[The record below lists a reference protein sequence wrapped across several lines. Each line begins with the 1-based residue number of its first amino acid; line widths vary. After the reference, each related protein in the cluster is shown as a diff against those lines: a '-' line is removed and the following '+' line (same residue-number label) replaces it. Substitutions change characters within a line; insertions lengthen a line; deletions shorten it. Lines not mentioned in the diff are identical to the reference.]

1 MWGSMALTICLIVA
15 FFNNK
20 FTIKIFRKVQ
30 NFLITDCINVFCI
43 RICFP
48 FSLHIIKLLFVIKVS
63 RHHINKIIELHH
75 AFYLQIPIA
84 LQIVFFIL
92 SQHLLF
98 RHQSFEPSIHNN
110 DELVGTLPF
119 LQQTFKN
126 YITKG
131 MSDFCFLHQTGIWLY
146 QILQI

>member
-1 MWGSMALTICLIVA
+1 MQHNSVFFLCNKEKMWGSMAFTICLIVA

-20 FTIKIFRKVQ
+20 FTIKIFRKVH

-75 AFYLQIPIA
+75 AFYLQIPTCYSHDIIFF
-84 LQIVFFIL
+84 LQLHSPNF
-92 SQHLLF
+92 S
-98 RHQSFEPSIHNN
+98 
-110 DELVGTLPF
+110 TLPF
-119 LQQTFKN
+119 GL
-126 YITKG
+126 
-131 MSDFCFLHQTGIWLY
+131 LL
-146 QILQI
+146 